1 MTIVGC
7 HKIGLLYFLK
17 VFCYSTWLLGHTSCV
32 LGELFPSTSAPSP
45 MLGLKKKIQPLIG
58 LMGKFSKKI
67 EKYHQMFGNLMGFE
81 QCPSVMV
88 H

>member
-1 MTIVGC
+1 
-7 HKIGLLYFLK
+7 
-17 VFCYSTWLLGHTSCV
+17 
-32 LGELFPSTSAPSP
+32 